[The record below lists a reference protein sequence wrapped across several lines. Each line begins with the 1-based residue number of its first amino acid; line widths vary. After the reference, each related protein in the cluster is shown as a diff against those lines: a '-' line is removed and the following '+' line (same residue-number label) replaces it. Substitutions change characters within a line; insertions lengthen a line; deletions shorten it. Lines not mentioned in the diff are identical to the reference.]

1 MPNNP
6 LILGPIFIPMFFA
19 VISLALS
26 RFDNRLQRYVA
37 LLGSVIGMT
46 CSLILVAQN
55 WGIAQANDGRIPI
68 QVYRLGGWQPPYGI
82 TLTVDLLSS
91 IFGAMAASVMAICIL
106 YAVQCK
112 DKCMTYPIFMPM
124 FLFMNGSLLG
134 CFYTGDI
141 FTLFVFLELL
151 VLSSVVMVAIAD
163 NKLALEAAM
172 KYLIIS
178 AMGSLMLLIGIA
190 ALYAS
195 FSTLNFADIA
205 RLLQTGER
213 PVLAQAAAVMLT
225 TVFLVKG
232 AIFPFHFW
240 QPDFH
245 TTAPTP
251 VSAALSSVVVK
262 VGVYGLLRIVTLLF
276 VDEAGVIE
284 QILIILG
291 IIGIFFGSL
300 GALRTH
306 NAKRVLAYSTFGQ
319 VGFILVAIG
328 WGNPLALVGAIIYA
342 FNHAFIKSALLMLA
356 GVVASRNVKKTANLK
371 YLTGVG
377 KTFPLV
383 GALYFVGGMS
393 LAGVPPLNGFIS
405 KLAFV
410 RGGISAEGWL
420 ALGLA
425 VGAGIIT
432 LLYMSRNYVLIFQQM
447 PNDESVELKEEGK
460 GDSALAPF
468 LLVTACV
475 LLGIFAAPLV
485 ELVSLTV
492 AQMGD
497 PRIYIQAVFGA

>member
-6 LILGPIFIPMFFA
+6 LILGPIFIPLFFA
-19 VISLALS
+19 VISLGLS
-26 RFDNRLQRYVA
+26 RFNNKIQRYVA
-37 LLGSVIGMT
+37 FLGSFIGMV
-46 CSLILVAQN
+46 CSLILLFQN
-55 WGIAQANDGRIPI
+55 WGIAQADDGRIAI
-68 QVYRLGGWQPPYGI
+68 QIYRLGGWQPPYGI

-91 IFGAMAASVMAICIL
+91 IFGAMAAVVLTACIL

-112 DKCMTYPIFMPM
+112 DKCMSYPIFMPM
-124 FLFMNGSLLG
+124 FLFMNGALLG

-141 FTLFVFLELL
+141 FTLFVFLELM
-151 VLSSVVMVAIAD
+151 VLSSVVMVAISD
-163 NKLALEAAM
+163 NKLALEAAI

-178 AMGSLMLLIGIA
+178 AMGSLFLLIGIA
-190 ALYAS
+190 TLYAT

-205 RLLQTGER
+205 RLLRTGER
-213 PVLAQAAAVMLT
+213 PILAQAAGVLLT
-225 TVFLVKG
+225 VVFLVKG
-232 AIFPFHFW
+232 AVFPFHFW

-251 VSAALSSVVVK
+251 LSAALSSVVVK

-276 VDEAGVIE
+276 VDEAGVIN
-284 QILIILG
+284 QILIVLG

-300 GALRTH
+300 GALQTH

-328 WGNPLALVGAIIYA
+328 WGNPLALVGAIVYSV
-342 FNHAFIKSALLMLA
+342 NHAFIKSSLLLLA
-356 GVVASRNVKKTANLK
+356 GVVASRNVKKTASLK
-371 YLTGVG
+371 SLTGVG

-383 GALYFVGGMS
+383 GMLYFVAGMS

-432 LLYMSRNYVLIFQQM
+432 LLYMTRNYVLIFQQM
-447 PNDESVELKEEGK
+447 PNADSAELKEKGK
-460 GDSALAPF
+460 GDTALAPF
-468 LLVTACV
+468 LLVSACV
-475 LLGIFAAPLV
+475 LLGIFASPLV
-485 ELVSLTV
+485 ELATLTV
-492 AQMGD
+492 AQLGD
-497 PRIYIQAVFGA
+497 PLIYITAVFGA

>member
-1 MPNNP
+1 MPDNP
-6 LILGPIFIPMFFA
+6 LILGPIFIPLFFA
-19 VISLALS
+19 VITLGVS
-26 RFDNRLQRYVA
+26 RFGNVLQRYLTLFGSFVA
-37 LLGSVIGMT
+37 MI
-46 CSLILVAQN
+46 CSLILLAQN
-55 WGIAQANDGRIPI
+55 WEIAHANTGEIAI

-82 TLTVDLLSS
+82 TLTVDLLGS
-91 IFGAMAASVMAICIL
+91 IFGAMAAVVMTICIL

-112 DKCMTYPIFMPM
+112 DKCMTYPAFMPM
-124 FLFMNGSLLG
+124 FLFMNGALLG

-151 VLSSVVMVAIAD
+151 VLSSVVMVAISD
-163 NKLALEAAM
+163 NRDALEAAI

-178 AMGSLMLLIGIA
+178 AMGTLFLLIGIA

-213 PVLAQAAAVMLT
+213 PILAQAAAVMLMA
-225 TVFLVKG
+225 VFLVKG
-232 AIFPFHFW
+232 AVFPFHFW

-262 VGVYGLLRIVTLLF
+262 VGVYGLFRVVTLLF
-276 VDEAGVIE
+276 VDESGIIN

-291 IIGIFFGSL
+291 IIGVFFGSL

-328 WGNPLALVGAIIYA
+328 WGNPLALVGAIVYSV
-342 FNHAFIKSALLMLA
+342 NHAFIKSSLLMLA
-356 GVVASRNVKKTANLK
+356 GVVASRNVKKTASLK

-377 KTFPLV
+377 KPFPLV
-383 GALYFVGGMS
+383 GMLYFVAGMS

-410 RGGISAEGWL
+410 RGGISAESWL
-420 ALGLA
+420 VLGLA
-425 VGAGIIT
+425 VGAGVLT
-432 LLYMSRNYVLIFQQM
+432 LLYMTRNYVLMFQQN
-447 PNDESVELKEEGK
+447 PNADSADIKEKGK

-468 LLVTACV
+468 LLVTICV

-485 ELVSLTV
+485 ELAQLTV
-492 AQMGD
+492 AQLAD
-497 PRIYIQAVFGA
+497 PSLYIRAVFGM